1 MRGKNVTIYIGR
13 KSLLAAAAI
22 LFFVAGCSFGAHFRS
37 PQVVHAAST
46 SNGALSHA
54 DSNSVILHD
63 AVSHDDGSHNDA
75 PYYEASHG
83 VVPKSYGHF
92 VAAIADRIGTGL
104 VFEDPEG
111 VIRFVSITGM
121 KEGQLNRYDQT
132 PTKGGIPKSYG
143 HLVAAVVNGKGTGL
157 IFEDAQGAIRF
168 VTLTGE
174 MEGELNRE

>member
-1 MRGKNVTIYIGR
+1 MTIYIGR

-22 LFFVAGCSFGAHFRS
+22 LLFVVGCSFEAHFRS
-37 PQVVHAAST
+37 PQVVHAST
-46 SNGALSHA
+46 SNGAVPNSP
-54 DSNSVILHD
+54 SNGTASRND
-63 AVSHDDGSHNDA
+63 VSHDDA
-75 PYYEASHG
+75 PHYEASHG
-83 VVPKSYGHF
+83 VVPKSYGHL

-157 IFEDAQGAIRF
+157 IFEDAEGAIRF

>member
-1 MRGKNVTIYIGR
+1 MTIHVGR
-13 KSLLAAAAI
+13 KSLL
-22 LFFVAGCSFGAHFRS
+22 VAGALALFIAGCFFGAYIRS
-37 PQVVHAAST
+37 PQVVQAAAASAGAA
-46 SNGALSHA
+46 SNGGVPQDDASH
-54 DSNSVILHD
+54 
-63 AVSHDDGSHNDA
+63 
-75 PYYEASHG
+75 YEASHG
-83 VVPKSYGHF
+83 VVPKNYGHL

-104 VFEDPEG
+104 VFEDKDG

-157 IFEDAQGAIRF
+157 VFEDADGAIRF

-174 MEGELNRE
+174 MEGELKRE

>member
-1 MRGKNVTIYIGR
+1 MTIHIGR
-13 KSLLAAAAI
+13 KSLLAAGAVL
-22 LFFVAGCSFGAHFRS
+22 LFLAGCVFGVQLRAT
-37 PQVVHAAST
+37 PVVHAASSQAGAA
-46 SNGALSHA
+46 SNGAA
-54 DSNSVILHD
+54 LHD
-63 AVSHDDGSHNDA
+63 
-75 PYYEASHG
+75 EASHYETSEG
-83 VVPKSYGHF
+83 VVPKSYGHL

-104 VFEDPEG
+104 VFEDKDG

-157 IFEDAQGAIRF
+157 IFEDADGAIRF

-174 MEGELNRE
+174 MEGEL

>member
-1 MRGKNVTIYIGR
+1 MTIYIGR

-22 LFFVAGCSFGAHFRS
+22 LLFVAGCSFGAHFRS

-46 SNGALSHA
+46 NGAVPKSLSNGPA
-54 DSNSVILHD
+54 SNGTASRND
-63 AVSHDDGSHNDA
+63 VSRDDA
-75 PYYEASHG
+75 PHYEASHG
-83 VVPKSYGHF
+83 VVPKSYGRL